1 MALQSATEGRHLG
14 RSVMAGG
21 VAGSTAKTVMA
32 GGVAGCTAKTVLAPL
47 ERARILLQV
56 GGGTMK
62 ARLKT
67 VAAKEG
73 VRGLWAGNL
82 ANLTRIFPMRGIAF
96 ATNDLLNSE
105 FATESKLAKFA
116 TGGISGLVS
125 TGATYPLDLVRGR
138 QAAEVAGAGMHN
150 FGVTLV
156 GVARREGP
164 LALWRGAGPTLIGSI
179 PYEGIRFGVV
189 ELIKGDGYI
198 SPLNKAVHGAAAGL
212 LASILTFPNDTIRR
226 ILQQRD
232 VPYAGYFHC
241 ARHIYQTHG
250 VRRFYFGIF
259 PSMIKA
265 IPSAAIQFGVFDLL
279 KR

>member
-1 MALQSATEGRHLG
+1 MALQKGSEGRHIG
-14 RSVMAGG
+14 RSV
-21 VAGSTAKTVMA
+21 VA
-32 GGVAGCTAKTVLAPL
+32 GGVAGCTAKTLLAPL

-62 ARLKT
+62 ARLQNVT
-67 VAAKEG
+67 AKEG
-73 VRGLWAGNL
+73 IRGLWAGNL

-96 ATNDLLNSE
+96 AANDLLNSE
-105 FATESKLAKFA
+105 FATESKFAKFA
-116 TGGISGLVS
+116 TGGVSGLLS
-125 TGATYPLDLVRGR
+125 TAATYPLDLVRGR

-150 FGVTLV
+150 FGFTLV
-156 GVARREGP
+156 GVARREGL

-189 ELIKGDGYI
+189 ELLKGEECI
-198 SPLNKAVHGAAAGL
+198 SPLHKAVHGAAAGL

-232 VPYAGYFHC
+232 MPYAGYFHC
-241 ARHIYQTHG
+241 ARHIYQTRG
-250 VRRFYFGIF
+250 LRRFYFGLL

-265 IPSAAIQFGVFDLL
+265 IPSAAIQFGVFESL
-279 KR
+279 KH